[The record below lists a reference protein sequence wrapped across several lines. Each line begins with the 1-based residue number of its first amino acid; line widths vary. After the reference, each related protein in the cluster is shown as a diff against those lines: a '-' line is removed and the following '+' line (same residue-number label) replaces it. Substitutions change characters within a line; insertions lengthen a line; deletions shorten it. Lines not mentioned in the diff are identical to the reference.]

1 MSAAAFTI
9 TAAAVTARPTAIRAT
24 RATMP
29 TRGARV
35 SQAATMKGAPDT
47 TLSSANQITD
57 DDVSSWEEIDRQIF
71 AMCSKYIG
79 DSSVNPRIMAATELN
94 AEKTFEA
101 LDDITV
107 VEVYQ
112 AAYDGGLDECTT
124 IIDTH
129 LRMLAECIIQDD
141 VELVRSIYG
150 KFRRLPPMLQ
160 KSSLIATAAVAE
172 AGLLFIREEYELV
185 EAMLRDEVAVPD
197 VSEDAKNEYEKS
209 KVIVDYMDKVIA
221 VMHEEKGEV
230 NGEIVSSQ
238 PSVSNQMN

>member
-94 AEKTFEA
+94 AEKTYEA

-172 AGLLFIREEYELV
+172 AGLSSSGKSTSSWKPCCGTKSPRPTSPRMPRTSTRSPRSSSTTWIR
-185 EAMLRDEVAVPD
+185 
-197 VSEDAKNEYEKS
+197 
-209 KVIVDYMDKVIA
+209 
-221 VMHEEKGEV
+221 
-230 NGEIVSSQ
+230 SS
-238 PSVSNQMN
+238 P

>member
-94 AEKTFEA
+94 AEKTYEA
-101 LDDITV
+101 
-107 VEVYQ
+107 
-112 AAYDGGLDECTT
+112 LDECTT

-185 EAMLRDEVAVPD
+185 EAMLRDEVAAPD

-238 PSVSNQMN
+238 PSVSNQVN